1 MKTDIKKVWRA
12 LRPTVKDGFTF
23 NEIKDAVAAAALP
36 VEELGHL
43 QQKSLPAKGA
53 SKGELLDALDGL
65 ISREPDPDKAIQNL
79 VAAMLEQ
86 NSHLETRIS
95 DCAQRFGWKLVDG
108 QLRPLDFQIDDAVKD
123 FSEEV
128 KNLLRTAYRRF
139 GEGDYSGAMTAV
151 CSALDAVTNNLYRV
165 HDLGNPNDDSYQQRV
180 SRSFAVLEPAYRD
193 KFSQMIN
200 DSNEVNRLWQN
211 YRGAINQSAYV
222 MGSFRRNASDVH
234 GVSACPPELIR
245 HAIDS
250 GTFIIRSITSETS
263 ENLQQDDA
271 PGF

>member
-23 NEIKDAVAAAALP
+23 NETKDVVAAAALP
-36 VEELGHL
+36 VEELAHL

-65 ISREPDPDKAIQNL
+65 ISKEPNPDKAIQYL
-79 VAAMLEQ
+79 IAAMLEQ
-86 NSHLETRIS
+86 KSHLEARIS

-108 QLRPLDFQIDDAVKD
+108 QLRPLDFQVDDAVQD
-123 FSEEV
+123 FSAEV
-128 KNLLRTAYRRF
+128 KGLLRTAYRRF
-139 GEGDYSGAMTAV
+139 GEGDYSGAMTAI
-151 CSALDAVTNNLYRV
+151 CSGLDTVTNYLYTV
-165 HDLGNPNDDSYQQRV
+165 HDLGNPHDDSYQQRV
-180 SRSFAVLEPAYRD
+180 SRSFAVLEPVYRD
-193 KFSQMIN
+193 RFGQMT
-200 DSNEVNRLWQN
+200 DDGNEVNRLWQN
-211 YRGAINQSAYV
+211 YRGAINQAAYV

-263 ENLQQDDA
+263 GNVQQDDA
-271 PGF
+271 LDF

>member
-1 MKTDIKKVWRA
+1 
-12 LRPTVKDGFTF
+12 
-23 NEIKDAVAAAALP
+23 
-36 VEELGHL
+36 
-43 QQKSLPAKGA
+43 
-53 SKGELLDALDGL
+53 
-65 ISREPDPDKAIQNL
+65 
-79 VAAMLEQ
+79 
-86 NSHLETRIS
+86 
-95 DCAQRFGWKLVDG
+95 
-108 QLRPLDFQIDDAVKD
+108 
-123 FSEEV
+123 
-128 KNLLRTAYRRF
+128 
-139 GEGDYSGAMTAV
+139 MTAV

-250 GTFIIRSITSETS
+250 GTFIIRSITPETS
-263 ENLQQDDA
+263 DNIQQSDVLD
-271 PGF
+271 F

>member
-1 MKTDIKKVWRA
+1 METDIKKVWRA

-23 NEIKDAVAAAALP
+23 NETKDVVAAAALP
-36 VEELGHL
+36 VEELAHL

-65 ISREPDPDKAIQNL
+65 ISREPDPGKAIQNL

-86 NSHLETRIS
+86 KNHLEVRIS
-95 DCAQRFGWKLVDG
+95 DCAERFGWRITDG
-108 QLRPLDFQIDDAVKD
+108 QLRPLDFQVDDAVHD

-128 KNLLRTAYRRF
+128 KTLLRNAYRRF
-139 GEGDYSGAMTAV
+139 GEGDYSGAMTAI
-151 CSALDAVTNNLYRV
+151 CSALDTVTNHLYKV
-165 HDLGNPNDDSYQQRV
+165 HGLGNPHDDSYQQRV
-180 SRSFAVLEPAYRD
+180 SRSFVVLEPAYRER
-193 KFSQMIN
+193 FSQMT
-200 DSNEVNRLWQN
+200 DDGAEVNKLWQN
-211 YRGAINQSAYV
+211 YRGAINQAAYV

-234 GVSACPPELIR
+234 GVSQCPPELIR

-263 ENLQQDDA
+263 GNVQQDDA
-271 PGF
+271 LDF